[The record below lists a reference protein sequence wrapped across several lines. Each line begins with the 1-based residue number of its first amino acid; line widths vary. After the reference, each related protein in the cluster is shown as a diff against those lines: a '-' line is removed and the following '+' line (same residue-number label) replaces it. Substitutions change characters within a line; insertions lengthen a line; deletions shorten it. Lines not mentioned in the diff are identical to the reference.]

1 MGSGGSLRGFG
12 GLFSG
17 ISGKGANASTG
28 ISPDFQ
34 AGGGERADVYEPT
47 QAEVGASM
55 QADRPQYIPG
65 SAYAA
70 AFDPAYQALTPYA
83 QAYLNQFNMPNTAQ
97 MLGGNQNIERSLE
110 EKLAAAGQNRVTA
123 PDTSVGQQPS
133 SPDYSNI
140 RPDMLL
146 DPRAAGWELYSSNIK
161 TNPYSMFTGT
171 GGVSGAMARIFN
183 PAPAGSYTD
192 AQGNVWVRKT

>member
-1 MGSGGSLRGFG
+1 MGLGSSVVSRIL
-12 GLFSG
+12 
-17 ISGKGANASTG
+17 GKGTSANSSTG

-34 AGGGERADVYEPT
+34 AGGGERSDVYEPT
-47 QAEVGASM
+47 QTEAPM

-192 AQGNVWVRKT
+192 AQGNVWVRG